1 MLRPDHSIF
10 RQPFVVTPSF
20 ELIPSPDNFKRWQPG
35 FPDTVETFA
44 IFTPRGDKE
53 EPGLVTSDAG
63 FVSLPDAELVL
74 GGINMK
80 GPRYAAVARHGSFV
94 MWGFHCLPE
103 QLTDTGRRLFL
114 NSLAYAVAHQ
124 GALVET
130 LRQRPTRD
138 ELDRAIEVF
147 VDQYPAEQRLGVL
160 TRHLGGEALPPAL
173 ADDAAARRSWLAARR
188 PFLRPVDDGSNW
200 STAHQL
206 AVDPQVQQI
215 GVGNASFEFLDRLAA
230 RLAAGADDQLATTL
244 LQRYVPDVPSAAFAD
259 WLRTERERLYFTE
272 AGGWVWRVRG
282 TPASSPR
289 LRRVDGEADQLLR
302 LDASST
308 ESTLT
313 ITLRVQQ
320 GWHAWSPKAK
330 DQSPVKVAV
339 LPGSSFVAAGE
350 PSFTDDEH
358 GMLTGY
364 SEIQLPIRRTDQGRR
379 LRIAVT
385 YTLCDEATCKPPR
398 TVVLER

>member
-1 MLRPDHSIF
+1 MLRPDHPIF

-63 FVSLPDAELVL
+63 FESLPDAELVL

-160 TRHLGGEALPPAL
+160 TRHLGGEALP
-173 ADDAAARRSWLAARR
+173 
-188 PFLRPVDDGSNW
+188 
-200 STAHQL
+200 
-206 AVDPQVQQI
+206 
-215 GVGNASFEFLDRLAA
+215 
-230 RLAAGADDQLATTL
+230 
-244 LQRYVPDVPSAAFAD
+244 
-259 WLRTERERLYFTE
+259 
-272 AGGWVWRVRG
+272 
-282 TPASSPR
+282 
-289 LRRVDGEADQLLR
+289 
-302 LDASST
+302 
-308 ESTLT
+308 
-313 ITLRVQQ
+313 
-320 GWHAWSPKAK
+320 
-330 DQSPVKVAV
+330 
-339 LPGSSFVAAGE
+339 
-350 PSFTDDEH
+350 
-358 GMLTGY
+358 
-364 SEIQLPIRRTDQGRR
+364 
-379 LRIAVT
+379 
-385 YTLCDEATCKPPR
+385 
-398 TVVLER
+398 